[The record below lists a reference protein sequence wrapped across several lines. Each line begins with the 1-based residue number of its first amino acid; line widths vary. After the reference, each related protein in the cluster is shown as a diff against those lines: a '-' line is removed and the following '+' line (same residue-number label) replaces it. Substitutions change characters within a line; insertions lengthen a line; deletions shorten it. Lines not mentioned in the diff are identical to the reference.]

1 MISVLLSVGSR
12 YPVDRKKIRAFVRE
26 FLQSRGVNDAVL
38 NVSIVGE
45 RKIKE
50 LNEKY
55 LQHEGVTDVLSFPQY
70 EKGSNVDYESTL
82 DPTPQ
87 KTDVPGFV
95 APPDQLRH
103 LGDVIVCFPEVVR
116 QAMKRGKMVDDH
128 ICFLIEHSLMHL
140 LGYHHE

>member
-26 FLQSRGVNDAVL
+26 FLQSRGVDDAVL

-55 LQHEGVTDVLSFPQY
+55 LQHEGITDVLSFPQY
-70 EKGSNVDYESTL
+70 EKGSPVDYESTL
-82 DPTPQ
+82 DPTPP
-87 KTDVPGFV
+87 KSDVPGFV
-95 APPDQLRH
+95 APPNQLRH